1 MNDLYM
7 LCGISKQ
14 GHTEAI
20 KQYREVQLK
29 IPLYVNTIIEGRA
42 LHPMMGLR
50 TIYDTFEPQ
59 GIGRDAFILLGK
71 NAGYQLK
78 QDTNSTRTTFS
89 VKSSR
94 YRNLLEAIW
103 FTDINQIWTSDI
115 TYYRI
120 AERFYYIVFI
130 MDVYSRRIIGY
141 HVADNMRAENNI
153 HALQMALTIR
163 GIRDFE
169 KKLIH
174 HSDRG
179 SQYVSN
185 DYTDLLNDHGIQI
198 SMCRDVLENAHIERV
213 NGTIKNY
220 YLSNYNISNF
230 NDLVIG
236 VAKAVKIY
244 NENKPH
250 SALRGLTP
258 CNYET
263 QILSIKLENRYKF
276 QIYTLKQN
284 VLNSE
289 QLEFNFNI

>member
-78 QDTNSTRTTFS
+78 QDTNATRTTFS

-94 YRNLLEAIW
+94 YRNLLEAKW

-130 MDVYSRRIIGY
+130 MDVYSRRIVGY

-220 YLSNYNISNF
+220 YLSCYNIRNF
-230 NDLVIG
+230 NDLIIG
-236 VAKAVKIY
+236 VARAVKIY

-263 QILSIKLENRYKF
+263 QILDIKLENRDKF

-284 VLNSE
+284 VLNPE

>member
-78 QDTNSTRTTFS
+78 QDTNATRTTFS

-94 YRNLLEAIW
+94 YRNLLEAKW

-130 MDVYSRRIIGY
+130 MDVYSRRIVGY

-220 YLSNYNISNF
+220 YLSYYNIRNF
-230 NDLVIG
+230 NDLIIG
-236 VAKAVKIY
+236 VARAVKIY

-263 QILSIKLENRYKF
+263 QILDIKLENRDKF

-284 VLNSE
+284 VLNPE